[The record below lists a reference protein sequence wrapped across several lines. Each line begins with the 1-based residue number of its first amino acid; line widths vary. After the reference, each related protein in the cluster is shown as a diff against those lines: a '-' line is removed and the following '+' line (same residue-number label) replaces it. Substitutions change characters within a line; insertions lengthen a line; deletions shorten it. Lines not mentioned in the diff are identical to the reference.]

1 MRDYELIVIVHPDQ
15 DETQFNALIEKIKG
29 WIKEAGGTTAEPE
42 IWGKRQ
48 MAYEIKKEREGNYGL
63 LKINMP
69 PTFSKELERNL
80 GFQESVMRFLLTSK

>member
-29 WIKEAGGTTAEPE
+29 WIKDAGGTTTEVE

-48 MAYEIKKEREGNYGL
+48 MAYEIKKVREGQYVL
-63 LKINMP
+63 FKINTP

-80 GFQESVMRFLLTSK
+80 GFQESILRFLLTLK